1 MNIEWNTDAQA
12 RQTISRHTDGV
23 RWHSYPAPPARGD
36 GPDQEQVCVELV
48 AAYTYNLAEVPAL
61 VEWAIE
67 VRDYARRR
75 LAEVQ
80 AGFAKTAEVKMG
92 REPGMRDAAD
102 RLLHAVD
109 EGRAADS
116 VMP

>member
-1 MNIEWNTDAQA
+1 MNIEWKTDAQA

-23 RWHSYPAPPARGD
+23 RWHSYPALPEKP
-36 GPDQEQVCVELV
+36 GPDQEQVCVESV
-48 AAYTYNLAEVPAL
+48 AAYTHNLAEVPAL
-61 VEWAIE
+61 VEWAVE

-92 REPGMRDAAD
+92 R
-102 RLLHAVD
+102 
-109 EGRAADS
+109 AADS